1 MLQPFLTNR
10 SGRRSVEGGMTDLRD
25 AARALRAT
33 PVVTAVAILS
43 LALGIGANTAIF
55 SILDSLILRALPVE
69 EPHRLVQVTTEGANR
84 SWTNPI
90 WEQIRERQDRFE
102 GAFAFSSTRFNLSQ
116 GGQAEFVDGIWASGG
131 YFDALGVSAILGRTF
146 GAADDRRGGGTDGPV
161 VVIGYGFWHRRFGGA
176 ADIVGRSL
184 TIERVAYT
192 IIGVTPP
199 GFFGTEVGRTF
210 DVAIPLGTEPLI
222 RGRESSLD
230 RRSTWWLR
238 IMLRLKPE
246 QTIEAAAAALAGVQ
260 PQIREATIPE
270 NYREQDKA
278 EYLTDPLILVPA
290 ATGDSQLRR
299 RYQQPLTTIMVVV
312 GLVLMIACANIANLL
327 LARATARRHE
337 LCVRLALG
345 ASRFRLMRQLLTES
359 LLLSGLGALL
369 GLGFAYWG
377 GQLLVEQ
384 LSTSRNTVHLDLSL
398 DWRVLSFTAAV
409 ATLTAILFG
418 TAPALRAARVQ
429 PNEAMKERGRGVVG
443 EGRLGLGTLL
453 VVIQVALSLVLL
465 VGAGLFVR
473 TFTSLANLDLG
484 FDRGPLLVAGVDVQ
498 ALQLE
503 PEERTMLFERIR
515 RAAAAVP
522 GVAGAAASVVTPVSG
537 STWNTGV
544 EMEGAPLSTDREREV
559 YVNLISPDWFRAYN
573 TRMIAGRDFRE
584 ADKSGAPE
592 VAIVNEAFA
601 RKFTNGQNPVGRRLL
616 EPGFGA
622 RPTVHREI
630 VGYVQDAVY
639 QSVRDPV
646 PPTMYLP
653 IAQHDRIPP
662 FVSLSVRAAA
672 GSPVLLTRSLATAVT
687 GIEPGVAI
695 TFRPMAEQVD
705 NSLIQERIVAM
716 LSGFFGA
723 LALLLAGLGLYGVTS
738 YAVGRRRTE
747 IGIRMA
753 LGATPGQVIAM
764 VLSRVGLL
772 VGAGILAGTT
782 VAVWASRFVEALL
795 YGLRPWDPVAVA
807 TGVVALGVIGMA
819 AGGVPAMR
827 AARIDPARVLRE

>member
-1 MLQPFLTNR
+1 
-10 SGRRSVEGGMTDLRD
+10 MTDLRD

-69 EPHRLVQVTTEGANR
+69 EPRRLVQITTEGANR

-90 WEQIRERQDRFE
+90 WEQIRERQDLFE
-102 GAFAFSSTRFNLSQ
+102 ATFAFSSTRFNLSQ

-131 YFDALGVSAILGRTF
+131 YFDGLGVTAILGRTF
-146 GAADDRRGGGTDGPV
+146 GAADDRRGGGPDGPV

-222 RGRESSLD
+222 RGKESTLD

-359 LLLSGLGALL
+359 LLLSGLGASL

-377 GQLLVEQ
+377 GRLLVRQ
-384 LSTSRNTVHLDLSL
+384 LSTSRDTVYLDLSL
-398 DWRVLSFTAAV
+398 D
-409 ATLTAILFG
+409 
-418 TAPALRAARVQ
+418 
-429 PNEAMKERGRGVVG
+429 
-443 EGRLGLGTLL
+443 
-453 VVIQVALSLVLL
+453 
-465 VGAGLFVR
+465 
-473 TFTSLANLDLG
+473 
-484 FDRGPLLVAGVDVQ
+484 
-498 ALQLE
+498 
-503 PEERTMLFERIR
+503 
-515 RAAAAVP
+515 
-522 GVAGAAASVVTPVSG
+522 
-537 STWNTGV
+537 
-544 EMEGAPLSTDREREV
+544 
-559 YVNLISPDWFRAYN
+559 
-573 TRMIAGRDFRE
+573 
-584 ADKSGAPE
+584 
-592 VAIVNEAFA
+592 
-601 RKFTNGQNPVGRRLL
+601 
-616 EPGFGA
+616 
-622 RPTVHREI
+622 
-630 VGYVQDAVY
+630 
-639 QSVRDPV
+639 
-646 PPTMYLP
+646 
-653 IAQHDRIPP
+653 
-662 FVSLSVRAAA
+662 
-672 GSPVLLTRSLATAVT
+672 
-687 GIEPGVAI
+687 
-695 TFRPMAEQVD
+695 
-705 NSLIQERIVAM
+705 
-716 LSGFFGA
+716 
-723 LALLLAGLGLYGVTS
+723 
-738 YAVGRRRTE
+738 
-747 IGIRMA
+747 
-753 LGATPGQVIAM
+753 
-764 VLSRVGLL
+764 
-772 VGAGILAGTT
+772 
-782 VAVWASRFVEALL
+782 
-795 YGLRPWDPVAVA
+795 
-807 TGVVALGVIGMA
+807 
-819 AGGVPAMR
+819 
-827 AARIDPARVLRE
+827 